1 MKSKWYEYTCDVCG
15 AVCHTRGASNWE
27 IRSYGWI
34 VSDGKHYCSKEC
46 YNEDRRTN
54 RSAQAIMRTL
64 R

>member
-34 VSDGKHYCSKEC
+34 VSGGKHYCSKEC
-46 YNEDRRTN
+46 YNEDKRRDN
-54 RSAQAIMRTL
+54 
-64 R
+64 